1 MKKKKKKKKKMKNI
15 VWHNT
20 AIKKEDREKLLNQ
33 KGILLWFTGLSG
45 SGKSTI
51 ANILEKRLY
60 DLKKH
65 TYLLD
70 GDNIRHGLNFDLGF
84 SLEDRKEN
92 IRRISEVAKLFIDAG
107 IITIAAF
114 VSPLNEDRNNLRNA
128 IKQDFIEIFVE
139 CSLENCEK
147 RDPKGLYKKARSGEI
162 KNFTGI
168 DSPYETPIN
177 PELVINTDT
186 QTPEESAEAILNY
199 LNLKGFKK

>member
-1 MKKKKKKKKKMKNI
+1 VLKKEKMKNI

-20 AIKKEDREKLLNQ
+20 AVKKEDREKLLNQ

-51 ANILEKRLY
+51 ANILERRLY

-128 IKQDFIEIFVE
+128 IKQDFIEIFVN
-139 CSLENCEK
+139 CSLKNCEK

>member
-128 IKQDFIEIFVE
+128 IKQDFIEIFVN
-139 CSLENCEK
+139 CSLKNCEK

-168 DSPYETPIN
+168 DSPYETPTN
-177 PELVINTDT
+177 PELIINTDT